1 LARGQRLTEILKQDQ
16 FAPFTVEKQVLSLY
30 MATTGGID
38 TVPVNEVRRFE
49 KEFLEFVE
57 TNHAGILQDISEKKA
72 LDDAIR
78 GNIKT
83 ALDAFKERFSAA
95 MEAGAQPATA

>member
-1 LARGQRLTEILKQDQ
+1 
-16 FAPFTVEKQVLSLY
+16 V
-30 MATTGGID
+30 GID
-38 TVPVNEVRRFE
+38 TVPVGEVRRFE